1 MTATAEDKIK
11 ALARRCAHSNLRLR
25 DAQNLFHTL
34 YFADA
39 LKNNRGNVT
48 HAAEAAGV
56 NRECFI
62 RYRAKLEKARGDS

>member
-11 ALARRCAHSNLRLR
+11 ALARRCAYSNLRLR

-39 LKNNRGNVT
+39 LKNSSGNIKR
-48 HAAEAAGV
+48 AADSVGV
-56 NRECFI
+56 SRTVI
-62 RYRAKLEKARGDS
+62 MRRRLKAEKAIGDK